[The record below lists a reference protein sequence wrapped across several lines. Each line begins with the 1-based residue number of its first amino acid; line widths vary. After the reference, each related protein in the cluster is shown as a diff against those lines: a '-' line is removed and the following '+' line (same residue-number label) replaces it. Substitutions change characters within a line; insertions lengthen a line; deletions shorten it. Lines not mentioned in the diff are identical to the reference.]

1 MLDLVRL
8 RETVDLPAS
17 YCAEIPEAERKR
29 LLHGS
34 LLEYRL
40 RNKFLGLKSADKPA
54 GKVTYSGSGRDYTR
68 STYNTNTAK
77 IARYLTKVTRANA
90 REIEA
95 ATGLSLNKISPTM
108 VFMRNDNL
116 IINNGKRRFNG
127 GRLALAFS
135 ITEAGRIYGEKL

>member
-1 MLDLVRL
+1 MNAIQQL

-54 GKVTYSGSGRDYTR
+54 EKVTYSGSGRDYTR
-68 STYNTNTAK
+68 PTYHTKTAQ
-77 IARYLTKVTRANA
+77 IARYLSTVDRANG
-90 REIEA
+90 RQIEA
-95 ATGLSLNKISPTM
+95 ATGIEMTAISPAL
-108 VFMRNDNL
+108 VFMRDDKL
-116 IINNGKRRFNG
+116 IENNGRKRFEG
-127 GRLALAFS
+127 GRIAMAYS